1 MKFRHSLKPLAVATA
16 LVAAAWASRPAPAA
30 APAPAPGAD
39 LATNQV
45 RPPVV
50 NTAAG
55 EAGGTPFGPGES
67 LRFSIE
73 YGVIKAG
80 SAWLEVAPMET
91 WHGRSCYHLVSRA
104 ESNDFMSSIYKVRDR
119 IDSLIDAEGLYS
131 YRYKKRIREGTYK
144 KDYDVAYDP
153 AKGKARYASGHLYD
167 TSPWPKDGLAAFY
180 FVRHL
185 PLEVG
190 KDVLIAHHSDESS
203 NDIIVKVYRKE
214 RVEVPAGKFDC
225 IVIEPV
231 MAAGSI
237 FKNSGK
243 LTIWVTDDAR
253 RIPVLMKSKIPVGS
267 IDAVLQEIKP
277 SGPARGGQPPVASAP
292 VPGL

>member
-1 MKFRHSLKPLAVATA
+1 MKFRHAAGGLAVAVA
-16 LVAAAWASRPAPAA
+16 LLAVGSAVRPAPAA
-30 APAPAPGAD
+30 APARSA
-39 LATNQV
+39 
-45 RPPVV
+45 PPVL

-55 EAGGTPFGPGES
+55 EAAGTPFGPGES

-73 YGVIKAG
+73 YGLIKAG
-80 SAWLEVAPMET
+80 TAWLEVAPMET
-91 WHGRSCYHLVSRA
+91 WHGRTCYHLVSRA
-104 ESNDFMSSIYKVRDR
+104 ESNDFMSGIYKVRDR

-131 YRYKKRIREGTYK
+131 YRYRKRIREGTYK

-153 AKGKARYASGHLYD
+153 ALGKARYANGRMYD
-167 TSPWPKDGLAAFY
+167 TAPWPKDGLAAFY
-180 FVRHL
+180 FVRHV

-190 KDVLIAHHSDESS
+190 KDVVIPHHSDESS

-214 RVEVPAGKFDC
+214 RIEVPAGTFDC

-237 FKNSGK
+237 FKNSGR

-277 SGPARGGQPPVASAP
+277 SGPARGGQPTAVSAP
-292 VPGL
+292 APGL

>member
-1 MKFRHSLKPLAVATA
+1 MKFRHALKPLAVAAA

-30 APAPAPGAD
+30 APVPAGVAVPDPG
-39 LATNQV
+39 V
-45 RPPVV
+45 PPVF

-55 EAGGTPFGPGES
+55 EAVGTPFGPGES

-80 SAWLEVAPMET
+80 TAWLEVAPMET
-91 WHGRSCYHLVSRA
+91 WHGRTCYHLVSRA

-131 YRYKKRIREGTYK
+131 YRYKKRIREGTYT

-153 AKGKARYASGHLYD
+153 AAGKARYANGRLYD

-277 SGPARGGQPPVASAP
+277 SGPARGGQPPAVSAP
-292 VPGL
+292 VSGL